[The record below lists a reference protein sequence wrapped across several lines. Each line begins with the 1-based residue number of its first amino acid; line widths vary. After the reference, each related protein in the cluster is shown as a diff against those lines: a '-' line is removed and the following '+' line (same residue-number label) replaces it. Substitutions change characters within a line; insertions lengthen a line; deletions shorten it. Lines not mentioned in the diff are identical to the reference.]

1 MIAIS
6 GRSRL
11 GGFSEASIASASACG
26 TSGAS
31 AVAVE
36 LGRVSIQPPK
46 PANPS
51 SASATIP
58 QATNLRIFVPSELAA
73 PWAADQE
80 RYLSAP
86 GSTNP
91 LARALAEMSKG
102 CSAHPAR
109 AAALFRRRLRG
120 ETAVFFQ
127 EGDDLVHS
135 DAAAKIGE
143 EERRT
148 AALALGVRPHHLE
161 VRADVRSKVH
171 LVDDQQ
177 VGPGNPRPA
186 LARNLFSG

>member
-1 MIAIS
+1 GFGLRHFRRFR
-6 GRSRL
+6 GRGRAWE
-11 GGFSEASIASASACG
+11 GEHPAPETGQSEQRERDNSPG
-26 TSGAS
+26 N
-31 AVAVE
+31 E
-36 LGRVSIQPPK
+36 
-46 PANPS
+46 PAHF
-51 SASATIP
+51 
-58 QATNLRIFVPSELAA
+58 RIPSELAA

-135 DAAAKIGE
+135 
-143 EERRT
+143 
-148 AALALGVRPHHLE
+148 
-161 VRADVRSKVH
+161 
-171 LVDDQQ
+171 
-177 VGPGNPRPA
+177 
-186 LARNLFSG
+186 